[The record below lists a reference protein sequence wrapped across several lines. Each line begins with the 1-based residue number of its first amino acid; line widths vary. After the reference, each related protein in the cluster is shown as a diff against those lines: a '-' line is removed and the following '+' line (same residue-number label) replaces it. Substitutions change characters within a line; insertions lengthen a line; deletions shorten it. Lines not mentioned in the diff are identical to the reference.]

1 MKDITIKEVSVS
13 LTKTYLITL
22 RVDASMVDDKEHLIE
37 EVHHYI
43 NDAADE
49 FGISPLSLANKDE
62 VEVIEILDEWND
74 YED

>member
-1 MKDITIKEVSVS
+1 MKDITIKEVVVS

-22 RVDASMVDDKEHLIE
+22 RVDSDAVNDKEHLIDE
-37 EVHHYI
+37 AHHHL
-43 NDAADE
+43 NDAAEE
-49 FGISPLSLANKDE
+49 FEMSPLSMSDKDE